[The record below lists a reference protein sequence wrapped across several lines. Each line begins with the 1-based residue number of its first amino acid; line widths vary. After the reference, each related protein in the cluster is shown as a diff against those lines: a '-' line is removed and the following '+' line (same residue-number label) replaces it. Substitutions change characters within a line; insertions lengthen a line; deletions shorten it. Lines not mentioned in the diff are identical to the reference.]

1 MIYFDSGAT
10 TLQKPPAVAEAFR
23 YAMAHFASPGRGG
36 HAPAMAAADAVYAC
50 REKAAALFDAQP
62 EQIVFTMNATHAL
75 NIAIRTLVRP
85 GDRVVISGFEHN
97 AVTRP
102 LHYLG
107 AKTAVAG
114 TRLFDPADTLEAFS
128 RLLTPETKAAVCTH
142 VSNVF
147 GYILPIEQ
155 IAALCRAR
163 GVPLIVDAS
172 QSAGILPVSLRGLG
186 AAFIAMP
193 GHKGLYGPQGT
204 GMLVCG
210 RMPEPLMQGGSGS
223 QSALAE
229 MPDFLPDRLEAGT
242 MNLPGIAGLH
252 AALGFLADTGLDAIR
267 AHELALTARF
277 LTGLAPLCAAER
289 VKLLGLPG
297 IEGRAGVVSIQTP
310 GRDLADIAFALDDRF
325 GIQTRVG
332 LHCAPAAHQTLGS
345 FPTGSIRF
353 SFGFFNTEAD
363 VDAALAALDILTKE
377 AHHGL

>member
-147 GYILPIEQ
+147 GYILPLAQ

-229 MPDFLPDRLEAGT
+229 MPDFLPDAAEAGT
-242 MNLPGIAGLH
+242 HNVSGIHALAAGLD
-252 AALGFLADTGLDAIR
+252 FVQR
-267 AHELALTARF
+267 
-277 LTGLAPLCAAER
+277 
-289 VKLLGLPG
+289 LGLGTILHHEAHLRRLLARGLREIPG
-297 IEGRAGVVSIQTP
+297 ALCFTGGAQSGVVSFLYGAEDCEQTAQRLCES
-310 GRDLADIAFALDDRF
+310 GIAVRA
-325 GIQTRVG
+325 G
-332 LHCAPAAHQTLGS
+332 LHCAPLAHRSAGTAQSGTVRVSFSVFNCEEEVAAFLC
-345 FPTGSIRF
+345 
-353 SFGFFNTEAD
+353 A
-363 VDAALAALDILTKE
+363 VKK
-377 AHHGL
+377 